1 MMETVSRRLPPH
13 QRPTNL
19 IQTVERVAA
28 ILETLSQS
36 GQGISLGGL
45 SAKVALSKGT
55 THRILSSLMYFDFV
69 RQDPDSREY
78 ALGFKLVEL
87 GSCLLEQINL
97 RKEAEA
103 LLYGLSQR
111 TNETVYLVILDRT
124 EVVYVEKVEPE
135 DSSMILRATSKVGQ
149 RNPAHSCAVGKVLLA
164 QLPERELEAL
174 IQGWPLVQKTENT
187 ITDFL
192 QLKEHLKMVLG
203 RGFAVDD
210 EENERGIR
218 CIAAP
223 IYDERGRAVAAISVS
238 GPAIR
243 ITRQIIQESLKDEV
257 LKTAL
262 EISKRIGFRGQL
274 T

>member
-1 MMETVSRRLPPH
+1 MMETASRRLPPH
-13 QRPTNL
+13 QKPANL
-19 IQTVERVAA
+19 IQTLARVAA

-36 GQGISLGGL
+36 GQGISLGAL
-45 SAKVALSKGT
+45 SVKVGLSKGT
-55 THRILSSLMYFDFV
+55 THRILASLMYFDFV
-69 RQDPDSREY
+69 RQDPASRDY

-87 GSCLLEQINL
+87 GSCLLEQIDL
-97 RKEAEA
+97 RKEAES
-103 LLYGLSQR
+103 LLHDLSQR

-135 DSSMILRATSKVGQ
+135 DSSIILRTTSKVGQ
-149 RNPAHSCAVGKVLLA
+149 RNPAHSCAVGKALLA

-174 IQGWPLVQKTENT
+174 IQGGPLVQRTENT
-187 ITDFL
+187 ITDSL
-192 QLKEHLKMVLG
+192 QLKEHLKMVHG
-203 RGFAVDD
+203 RGYAVDD

-218 CIAAP
+218 CVAAP
-223 IYDERGRAVAAISVS
+223 IRDERGRAVAAISVS

-243 ITRQIIQESLKDEV
+243 ITRQRIQDSLTDEV

-262 EISKRIGFRGQL
+262 EISKRIGFRGQV